1 MEIFENKIIKMEIID
16 DIMHATYK
24 RGMKIELEDAKNIV
38 DERLKMLNGRVLPSI
53 VFDGGVVSLDKA
65 ARDYFSSVEGTQG
78 IQCVAIVQSSM
89 FSKMLVNFFL
99 KITKP
104 KLKVKA
110 FDDSNEAIAWLH
122 SQKVN
127 L

>member
-1 MEIFENKIIKMEIID
+1 
-16 DIMHATYK
+16 
-24 RGMKIELEDAKNIV
+24 
-38 DERLKMLNGRVLPSI
+38 
-53 VFDGGVVSLDKA
+53 
-65 ARDYFSSVEGTQG
+65 
-78 IQCVAIVQSSM
+78 M